1 MSRAARRARS
11 LVHAWTRHATPAL
24 QAHAYYRAAII
35 KGAQIMPATAA
46 THAAATLGTTTAV
59 QAGVNAALAAATTAT
74 FTSAAARY
82 MAVPAQITFEYGIAL
97 VKDIP
102 ADRLA
107 HMPHPTMNHAA
118 FNIGHLAIYPNRILM
133 LLGRNDLI
141 VDNPRYTELFAA
153 GKPCVEQD
161 GRYPDKGE
169 IVHEYI
175 AGYRKALEILPT
187 VTDEL
192 LAKPNPIEG
201 RMRERFPLVG
211 IAVNFLL
218 NNHHM
223 SHLGQVSAWRRAIG
237 LGSVM

>member
-1 MSRAARRARS
+1 M
-11 LVHAWTRHATPAL
+11 TT
-24 QAHAYYRAAII
+24 
-35 KGAQIMPATAA
+35 ATAPGIA
-46 THAAATLGTTTAV
+46 PPSASAAATPFASTAV
-59 QAGVNAALAAATTAT
+59 
-74 FTSAAARY
+74 RY
-82 MAVPAQITFEYGIAL
+82 MAVPAQLTFEYGIAL

-102 ADRLA
+102 AEKFA

-118 FNIGHLAIYPNRILM
+118 FNLGHLTIYPNRILM

-161 GRYPDKGE
+161 GRYPDKSE

-175 AGYRKALEILPT
+175 AGYRRALEILPT
-187 VTDEL
+187 VTDDV